1 MPATDLIAALDG
13 ALRDVSHGI
22 DPEVHHTLPI
32 LEDWICLRD
41 GQVPRVW
48 GLSNGTAPSGVL
60 TGPVIHIAWASCAI
74 RALEGWYRLGR
85 RAEGDIPPTPPCA
98 PRARLCGP
106 MFRDSVRA
114 FAQDVELLIDGPD

>member
-48 GLSNGTAPSGVL
+48 GLSNGAAPTGVL
-60 TGPVIHIAWASCAI
+60 TGAVVHIAWDSSAV
-74 RALEGWYRLGR
+74 RAVEGWYRLGR
-85 RAEGDIPPTPPCA
+85 CDAGDIPPRPPSA
-98 PRARLCGP
+98 PRAILCGP

-114 FAQDVELLIDGPD
+114 FAQKVELLIDGPD